1 MINACS
7 IIKGIMLYQ
16 MLSQRLQ
23 GENSAVH
30 VVYAY
35 SWPCC
40 PPAASQKLAPSAMLQ
55 SLLYERISG
64 AVHIG
69 CGLIQSQDLGIL
81 QQCSVPC
88 IFSMRLCQNIHQ
100 LCCLHSSHLWD
111 AVHAQLLIV
120 SAFPTVASLFNTGM
134 HRKLETACQLL
145 A

>member
-1 MINACS
+1 MMNACS

-16 MLSQRLQ
+16 MLSHRLRC
-23 GENSAVH
+23 ENSAVH

-88 IFSMRLCQNIHQ
+88 ILSMRLCQNIHQ
-100 LCCLHSSHLWD
+100 LC
-111 AVHAQLLIV
+111 
-120 SAFPTVASLFNTGM
+120 
-134 HRKLETACQLL
+134 
-145 A
+145 

>member
-1 MINACS
+1 MMNACS

-88 IFSMRLCQNIHQ
+88 ILSMRLCQNIHQ
-100 LCCLHSSHLWD
+100 LC
-111 AVHAQLLIV
+111 
-120 SAFPTVASLFNTGM
+120 
-134 HRKLETACQLL
+134 
-145 A
+145 